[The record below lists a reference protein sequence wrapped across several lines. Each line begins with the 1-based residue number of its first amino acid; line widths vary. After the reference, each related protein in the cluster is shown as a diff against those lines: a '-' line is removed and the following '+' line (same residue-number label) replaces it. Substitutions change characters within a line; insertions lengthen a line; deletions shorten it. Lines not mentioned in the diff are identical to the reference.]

1 LGRKA
6 VKFKVWLE
14 SRYNWFDEKDQRKFL
29 MLFKKLKNGTLPPR
43 YLQWKQL
50 TNKLE
55 GQDLAV
61 IQNFIRLV
69 ILQEVFG
76 RDYLMGKEAK
86 IIEFLNSLADQPGEI
101 HRQWMTEENDPFK
114 LRGMVHRADNSDES
128 RVAKDLIMNN
138 WSYLNRSS
146 KIQYI

>member
-1 LGRKA
+1 

-101 HRQWMTEENDPFK
+101 HRQWMTEKNDPFK

-128 RVAKDLIMNN
+128 RVANDLIMNN

>member
-1 LGRKA
+1 

-14 SRYNWFDEKDQRKFL
+14 SRYNWFDEKDQRRFL

-43 YLQWKQL
+43 YSQWKQL

-69 ILQEVFG
+69 ILQEIFG
-76 RDYLMGKEAK
+76 RDYLMGKEAE
-86 IIEFLNSLADQPGEI
+86 IIEFLNSLAGQPGEI
-101 HRQWMTEENDPFK
+101 NRQWMTEENDPFK
-114 LRGMVHRADNSDES
+114 LRGMVHQADNSDEA

-138 WSYLNRSS
+138 WSYLNSNG
-146 KIQYI
+146 KIQYV